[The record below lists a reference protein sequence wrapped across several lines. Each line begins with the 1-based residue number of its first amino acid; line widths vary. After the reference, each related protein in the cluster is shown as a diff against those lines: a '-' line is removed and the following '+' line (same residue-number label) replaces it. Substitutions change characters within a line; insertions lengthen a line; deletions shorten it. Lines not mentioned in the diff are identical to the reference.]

1 VCGSYEADIADLEA
15 EVIRDVHLPTS
26 YLHHRLSVYQTV
38 LPALHHVVEKVLEQ
52 EWRGARI
59 MELLYQ
65 EAQSGNTQVR
75 HDREVKT
82 APVGSTCMAQFR
94 VFPCCCLRCAT

>member
-1 VCGSYEADIADLEA
+1 M
-15 EVIRDVHLPTS
+15 HLPTS

-59 MELLYQ
+59 MELVYQ

-75 HDREVKT
+75 HARK
-82 APVGSTCMAQFR
+82 
-94 VFPCCCLRCAT
+94 